1 MGGKK
6 LGQVCSWVDY
16 NYKYEDL
23 RSTARSATRGTV
35 LCKFIGSVWHQIS
48 ETRGYESQFYI
59 ANVTDRGHHGEFD
72 NIPVFITITDTEFKK
87 EFEINKRFKQQN
99 ELYKKMSL

>member
-1 MGGKK
+1 MGY
-6 LGQVCSWVDY
+6 VYSWVDD

-23 RSTARSATRGTV
+23 RSTARSVTKGTV
-35 LCKFIGSVWHQIS
+35 LKRFIGSVWHQIS

-59 ANVTDRGHHGEFD
+59 ANVTDRGHRGEFA

-99 ELYKKMSL
+99 ELYKK

>member
-1 MGGKK
+1 MGGEE
-6 LGQVCSWVDY
+6 LGYVYSWVDD

-23 RSTARSATRGTV
+23 RSTARSVTKGTV
-35 LCKFIGSVWHQIS
+35 LKRFIGSVWHQIN
-48 ETRGYESQFYI
+48 ERRGYESQFYI

-72 NIPVFITITDTEFKK
+72 DVPVFITILDEDFKR

-99 ELYKKMSL
+99 ELYKK